1 MNYRNKTIFDW
12 NDFKSNNI
20 SSIVSLKIMESL
32 KLLDFK
38 DPINNV
44 IIRDINN
51 QVGIIFQINLNIFN
65 KKDGY
70 IYFQSLEKIVND
82 LDYELNIFAIQFLN
96 NKIFDNNKNIIFY
109 KKNFITFNVNY
120 LDNKIICLLPNSF
133 YQANINVLHQFY
145 ETFIKWI
152 NIYKCQNMI
161 NLGDDG
167 GNVCTILSSLFSNM
181 ISFFHCKSSHECA
194 LEMIKLNSLNNLSLT
209 FNLDDIVNFDNK
221 NDNIML
227 FINPGRKGLRLNE
240 INFINKSNNIKFI
253 IYMACNKVAF
263 EKNMRSLKD
272 NEIIDDISIL
282 NMPII
287 NKYQFLYFIKF
298 S

>member
-12 NDFKSNNI
+12 NDYKSNNI
-20 SSIVSLKIMESL
+20 SSIISLKIMKSL
-32 KLLDFK
+32 KSNNFR
-38 DPINNV
+38 DPIKNV

-51 QVGIIFQINLNIFN
+51 QVGIIFQINSTIFDKN
-65 KKDGY
+65 EGH
-70 IYFQSLEKIVND
+70 IYFEFLKKIVND

-96 NKIFDNNKNIIFY
+96 NKIFDSNKNIIFY
-109 KKNFITFNVNY
+109 IKKFIIFDVNY
-120 LDNKIICLLPNSF
+120 IDNKIICLLPNSF
-133 YQANINVLHQFY
+133 YQANTSILHEFY

-152 NIYKCQNMI
+152 NKCKCQNMI

-209 FNLDDIVNFDNK
+209 FNFEDIINFENK
-221 NDNIML
+221 NDNIIL
-227 FINPGRKGLRLNE
+227 FINPGRKGLTLNE
-240 INFINKSNNIKFI
+240 INFINNSNNIKFI
-253 IYMACNKVAF
+253 IYMACNKAAF
-263 EKNMRSLKD
+263 EKNMKSLK
-272 NEIIDDISIL
+272 NNQIIDYVSIL
-282 NMPII
+282 NMPVI

-298 S
+298 M